1 MLNAPTRESQWSRSD
16 REYLQENRIQQ
27 SMGIVSKIRPRSSSA
42 DVKGLACIIL
52 ELMLIHSPKQS
63 WKNNEESLVDLLQS
77 LADMDITFKEHK
89 KQREESLVDPEELA
103 LAGRRLHE
111 KYIEAQNGLYFFS
124 FNLNVSIFLRFVG
137 ESPAFST
144 RIKCKRKRM
153 SKRPLLCE
161 GESTW
166 FHVHCHAVDACNV
179 ESGNGGVVSW
189 VVSVVLV

>member
-63 WKNNEESLVDLLQS
+63 WKNNAGCDHREDVRVWLCFGHVVPPPTPPDSRSPIDEEQWIILL
-77 LADMDITFKEHK
+77 IKELLEDHDQ

-111 KYIEAQNGLYFFS
+111 KYIEAQNVKCEHLSEVCG
-124 FNLNVSIFLRFVG
+124 G
-137 ESPAFST
+137 ESCLFYE
-144 RIKCKRKRM
+144 R
-153 SKRPLLCE
+153 
-161 GESTW
+161 GFGVQ
-166 FHVHCHAVDACNV
+166 FHKTI
-179 ESGNGGVVSW
+179 
-189 VVSVVLV
+189 